1 MQSVFPKI
9 LLQEI
14 TNTLSDNYSTQE
26 SESLSFMVLEHVFD
40 LSKMT
45 VLVNEA
51 VEINNKVEVRHIVER
66 LLKNEP
72 IQHII
77 GYTEFYGRKFEV
89 NENVLIPRQETEE
102 LIQLIKTENLDSG
115 LKILDIGT
123 GSGCIACS
131 LSLEMEEAE
140 IFALDVSEKA
150 LDVAKK
156 NSIKLKCEVSFILS
170 DILTKEIPI
179 HNLDIIVSN
188 PPYVTNIEKNKMHEN
203 VLSFEPD
210 IALYVPNNDPLKFY
224 EAIIQKSIV
233 VLNNGGKLYFE
244 INELLGNEMDLLMR
258 QNRFKNVKIHQDLNG
273 KDRFV
278 SGTFQIV

>member
-45 VLVNEA
+45 ILVNEA
-51 VEINNKVEVRHIVER
+51 VEISNKVEVRHIVER

-131 LSLEMEEAE
+131 LSLEMKEAE

-179 HNLDIIVSN
+179 HNLDITVSN
-188 PPYVTNIEKNKMHEN
+188 PPYVTNIEKDQMHEN
-203 VLSFEPD
+203 VLAFEPD
-210 IALYVPNNDPLKFY
+210 IALYVSNNDPLKFY

-244 INELLGNEMDLLMR
+244 INELFGNEVDLLMR

-278 SGTFQIV
+278 SGTFQII

>member
-14 TNTLSDNYSTQE
+14 TNTLSYNYSTQE
-26 SESLSFMVLEHVFD
+26 SESLAYMVLEHVFD

-45 VLVNEA
+45 ILVNDA
-51 VEINNKVEVRHIVER
+51 VEINNKEGVQNIVER

-72 IQHII
+72 IQYII
-77 GYTEFYGRKFEV
+77 GHTEFYGRKFEV

-102 LIQLIKTENLDSG
+102 LIQLIKTENSDSG

-123 GSGCIACS
+123 GSGCISCS
-131 LSLEMEEAE
+131 LKLEMKQAK
-140 IFALDVSEKA
+140 IFALDISKNA
-150 LDVAKK
+150 LEVAKK
-156 NSIKLKCEVSFILS
+156 NSEKFGCEVSFIHL
-170 DILTKEIPI
+170 DILTDEMSI

-188 PPYVTNIEKNKMHEN
+188 PPYVTIEEKDQMHKN
-203 VLSFEPD
+203 VLAFEPD
-210 IALYVPNNDPLKFY
+210 IALFVPNDDPLKFY

-233 VLNNGGKLYFE
+233 ALNNGGKLYFE
-244 INELLGNEMDLLMR
+244 INELFGNEVNLLMR

-278 SGTFQIV
+278 SGIFQIV